1 VAKKVVAG
9 ARTKIQTTKFILKG
23 TLIRMIKL
31 DKHLLAEMNNKSR
44 VAKRKRAHYTFHKTD
59 DDTLQRMLNAMQPG
73 TYLQPHKHENP
84 DKREVFLV
92 LTGKFLVVEFE
103 ENGNI
108 TDHMILDANSHQY
121 AAEIAERVY
130 HTVICLAPDSIAYEI
145 KDGPY
150 RPIDDKNFASWAP
163 KEGDPDCAVYID
175 KILKELN
182 IQIS

>member
-1 VAKKVVAG
+1 
-9 ARTKIQTTKFILKG
+9 
-23 TLIRMIKL
+23 MIKIDQNLL
-31 DKHLLAEMNNKSR
+31 DEMNQKSR
-44 VAKRKRAHYTFHKTD
+44 VTKRGRAHYTFHKSD

-73 TYLQPHKHENP
+73 TYLQPHKHEDP

-103 ENGNI
+103 ETGNI
-108 TDHMILDANSHQY
+108 VDYMILDANHLQF
-121 AAEIAERVY
+121 AGEIAERRF

-163 KEGDPDCAVYID
+163 KEGDPDCAAYIN

>member
-1 VAKKVVAG
+1 
-9 ARTKIQTTKFILKG
+9 
-23 TLIRMIKL
+23 MIKIDQKLL
-31 DKHLLAEMNNKSR
+31 DEMVVKSFA
-44 VAKRKRAHYTFHKTD
+44 AKRGRAHYTFHKSD

-92 LTGKFLVVEFE
+92 LTGKFLVVEFDD
-103 ENGNI
+103 NGEI
-108 TDHMILDANSHQY
+108 SDHMILDANSHQH

-130 HTVICLAPDSIAYEI
+130 HTVICLVQDSIAYEL

-150 RPIDDKNFASWAP
+150 NPIDDKNFAKWAP
-163 KEGDPDCAVYID
+163 KEGEEGCAAYIN

>member
-1 VAKKVVAG
+1 
-9 ARTKIQTTKFILKG
+9 
-23 TLIRMIKL
+23 MIKI
-31 DKHLLAEMNNKSR
+31 DQKLLNEMTLKSR
-44 VAKRKRAHYTFHKTD
+44 GAKRGRAHYTFHKSD

-103 ENGNI
+103 KNGTI
-108 TDHMILDANSHQY
+108 TDHMILDAKSHQY
-121 AAEIAERVY
+121 AAEIAERIY
-130 HTVICLAPDSIAYEI
+130 HTVICLKPDSIAYEL

-150 RPIDDKNFASWAP
+150 NFIDDKNFASWAP
-163 KEGDPDCAVYID
+163 KEGDPECAAYID
-175 KILKELN
+175 KILNELN

>member
-1 VAKKVVAG
+1 MKKIE
-9 ARTKIQTTKFILKG
+9 KQL
-23 TLIRMIKL
+23 L
-31 DKHLLAEMNNKSR
+31 DEMNAKSGI
-44 VAKRKRAHYTFHKTD
+44 ASRKRAHYTFHKSD

-92 LTGKFLVVEFE
+92 LTGKILVVEFDK
-103 ENGNI
+103 NGNI
-108 TDHMILDANSHQY
+108 TDHIILDANSHQF
-121 AAEIAERVY
+121 AAEISERTF
-130 HTVICLAPDSIAYEI
+130 HTVICLTPDSIAYEI

-150 RPIDDKNFASWAP
+150 DPIDDKNFASWAP
-163 KEGDPDCAVYID
+163 KEGDPDCDEYIN

>member
-1 VAKKVVAG
+1 
-9 ARTKIQTTKFILKG
+9 
-23 TLIRMIKL
+23 MIKIDQKLL
-31 DKHLLAEMNNKSR
+31 DEMALKSR
-44 VAKRKRAHYTFHKTD
+44 VAERGRAHYTFHKSD

-103 ENGNI
+103 KNGTI
-108 TDHMILDANSHQY
+108 TDYMILDAKSHQY
-121 AAEIAERVY
+121 AAEIAERTY
-130 HTVICLAPDSIAYEI
+130 HTIICLKPDSIVYEL

-150 RPIDDKNFASWAP
+150 NPIDDKNFANWAP
-163 KEGDPDCAVYID
+163 KEGEEGCIAYID
-175 KILKELN
+175 KILNELN